1 MPHDH
6 PPGCGCG
13 AHRPQADPHA
23 LRTGA
28 QVSLTGQL
36 VCRDLAE
43 MMVVLNH
50 APAHINA
57 SRAEPGCRMFDLR
70 QTDDP
75 LVFAFAELFV
85 DEAAYRAHQARTRAS
100 DWGAATADIARAA
113 RDRRGMAPA
122 D

>member
-6 PPGCGCG
+6 PPGCSCG

-57 SRAEPGCRMFDLR
+57 SRAEPGCRMFNLR

-75 LVFAFAELFV
+75 LVFAFAGLFT
-85 DEAAYRAHQARTRAS
+85 DEAAYRAHQARSRAS
-100 DWGAATADIARAA
+100 DWGDATKNIACEGY
-113 RDRRGMAPA
+113 DRRGIA
-122 D
+122 DDD